1 MIGSLDSQV
10 IEKFQ
15 EFQQKSGEYLDLDIG
30 NVEFE
35 NIALSDERYF
45 GLNPKKSEIDV
56 SLRNANIEV
65 SFVPLESINEKKGVM
80 DASRGR
86 KILDVYKGYRYFK
99 ENDVIFTKVTPS
111 MENGN
116 FAIAKNLINGIGF
129 GSSEYHIF
137 RCKNFLPELLWLLF
151 RANYFRNKAKKTMRG
166 SGGLKR
172 VPIEFFDTEY
182 IPIPKDYNEK
192 YKSIDIQKAIVEFLE
207 FWKINYTD
215 VFRQTVTHQKPILEK
230 IKKALIP
237 ATLRYDKTMVNSFNE
252 YIKTKGIYINLSEI
266 EFQEKNIDK
275 IVDISRGQV
284 ISKKDLKQNGQYPVY
299 SSQTKNEGLFGFID
313 SYMYDGD
320 AITWTTDGKHAGTT
334 FLRSGKFNY
343 TNVCGLMT
351 IKKEQDV
358 NIHYLSY
365 MTNLIFPKYVDRTSQ
380 NSKLMAHH
388 LDDITI
394 PIPYNSRVDSFEI
407 QKNLVEF
414 WEMILNNIDE
424 KFIKFNN
431 IKKLTDKIDEAFLYR
446 TFSKIEW
453 REE

>member
-1 MIGSLDSQV
+1 MAGTLDSQV
-10 IEKFQ
+10 IEKFK
-15 EFQQKSGEYLDLDIG
+15 EFQHRTKKYLDLDIEKVLFDKKTINEIVGDFIKGSTPKYSSRSTNTIVIKSGQARG
-30 NVEFE
+30 NYNVFDFK
-35 NIALSDERYF
+35 NTAYLD
-45 GLNPKKSEIDV
+45 LAKVKNPKY
-56 SLRNANIEV
+56 LQ
-65 SFVPLESINEKKGVM
+65 KG
-80 DASRGR
+80 D
-86 KILDVYKGYRYFK
+86 I
-99 ENDVIFTKVTPS
+99 
-111 MENGN
+111 
-116 FAIAKNLINGIGF
+116 LINTTGVGTAGRVTLF
-129 GSSEYHIF
+129 DLSGSYVSDSHITALRYDLNSF
-137 RCKNFLPELLWLLF
+137 DKFYLLYF
-151 RANYFRNKAKKTMRG
+151 FVNYSFKKLEAMAEG
-166 SGGLKR
+166 SGGQVELRMDKIKPL
-172 VPIEFFDTEY
+172 V

-215 VFRQTVTHQKPILEK
+215 IFRQTVAHQKPILEK
-230 IKKALIP
+230 IKRALIS
-237 ATLRYDKTMVNSFNE
+237 ATLKYDKTIVNSFNE
-252 YIKTKGIYINLSEI
+252 YAKTKGIYINLSQV

-275 IVDISRGQV
+275 IVDISRGKV

-313 SYMYDGD
+313 SYMHDGD

-380 NSKLMAHH
+380 NSKLMTHH

-394 PIPYNSRVDSFEI
+394 PIPYNSKVDSFEI
-407 QKNLVEF
+407 QKALVEF
-414 WEMILNNIDE
+414 WEMILNNIDKRFV
-424 KFIKFNN
+424 KFDN
-431 IKKLTDKIDEAFLYR
+431 IERLTDKIDEAFLYR
-446 TFSKIEW
+446 TFSKIVW

>member
-1 MIGSLDSQV
+1 MIGTLDSQV
-10 IEKFQ
+10 IERFKEFQ
-15 EFQQKSGEYLDLDIG
+15 EKTGKYSDLDIEDVQFDKKTINDIIDEFIKGSTPKYSLSSTNTIVIKSGQARGNYNVFDFKNTAYLDLTK
-30 NVEFE
+30 VK
-35 NIALSDERYF
+35 
-45 GLNPKKSEIDV
+45 NPKYLQKSDI
-56 SLRNANIEV
+56 
-65 SFVPLESINEKKGVM
+65 
-80 DASRGR
+80 
-86 KILDVYKGYRYFK
+86 
-99 ENDVIFTKVTPS
+99 
-111 MENGN
+111 
-116 FAIAKNLINGIGF
+116 LINTTGVGTAGRVTLFELDGDYVSDSHITVLRYDLNSFNKFYLLYFFVNFGF
-129 GSSEYHIF
+129 
-137 RCKNFLPELLWLLF
+137 
-151 RANYFRNKAKKTMRG
+151 KKLEAMAEG
-166 SGGLKR
+166 SGGQVELSMEKIR
-172 VPIEFFDTEY
+172 PLV
-182 IPIPKDYNEK
+182 IPIPKDYNET
-192 YKSIDIQKAIVEFLE
+192 YKSIDIQKVIVEFLE

-215 VFRQTVTHQKPILEK
+215 VFRQIVTHQKPILEK

-252 YIKTKGIYINLSEI
+252 YIKTRGIYINLSKI

-299 SSQTKNEGLFGFID
+299 SSQTKNEGLFGFIN

-365 MTNLIFPKYVDRTSQ
+365 ITNLIFPKYVDRTSQ
-380 NSKLMAHH
+380 NSKLMTHH
-388 LDDITI
+388 LNDITI
-394 PIPYNSRVDSFEI
+394 PIPYSSKIDSFEI
-407 QKNLVEF
+407 QKALVEF
-414 WEMILNNIDE
+414 WEMIFNNIDE
-424 KFIKFNN
+424 RFKKFDN
-431 IKKLTDKIDEAFLYR
+431 IERLTDKIDEAFLYR